1 MVTEIR
7 LTTMAEVME
16 LIAEQTYDTQIQR
29 NRSSFL
35 YRGMPNAKFH
45 LVTSLQRNCLEKY
58 ATIEKSILRNF
69 TKYAAIEA
77 TDIKDSVWRQLIL
90 GQHHGLPTRL
100 LDWSCSPLIGLHFAT
115 SGEDVEKMDKHDGQI
130 WKVDINEI
138 NSLLPEEYKKM
149 LEKEDAYLFT
159 DDMLKGESL
168 KKYDKAMENH
178 AMAFME
184 PPSIDQ
190 RIINQYAL
198 FSIVPSGITDIE
210 AFFSEYTHHTVRYV
224 IDKSI
229 RWEVRDFLDR
239 ININE
244 RTVYPGLDGIS
255 AWLKRHYY
263 VKKTNEND

>member
-1 MVTEIR
+1 MIKEIR
-7 LTTMAEVME
+7 LKDMSEVLE
-16 LIAEQTYDTQIQR
+16 LIAEQTYDSNIGR
-29 NRSSFL
+29 NRSPYL

-45 LVTSLQRNCLEKY
+45 ILTSLQRNCLEKSEEM
-58 ATIEKSILRNF
+58 EKNILRNF
-69 TKYAAIEA
+69 AKYAAIEESVGLE
-77 TDIKDSVWRQLIL
+77 DSVWRQLIL

-115 SGEDVEKMDKHDGQI
+115 SGEEIDKMNQHDGQL

-138 NSLLPEEYKKM
+138 NELLPDEYKAM
-149 LEKEDAYLFT
+149 LEDEDAYLFT
-159 DDMLKGESL
+159 DDMLEEISL
-168 KKYDKAMENH
+168 KKYDQAMGDS

-190 RIINQYAL
+190 RIINQYAC
-198 FSIVPSGITDIE
+198 FSIVPSGIRNIE
-210 AFFSEYTHHTVRYV
+210 KFFADKTTNTVRY
-224 IDKSI
+224 ILDKDL

-263 VKKTNEND
+263 VKKTEE